1 MLRPRAA
8 KKIWIPER
16 AAVKRNMSLLSMQ
29 KRAVFQQLTQIC
41 SLVPSPGISIPP
53 SRRELQP
60 AAFVLD
66 NSSRMFV
73 LFRRH
78 AAVPSETIRS
88 EAIKTGG
95 METGE
100 YKNIN

>member
-1 MLRPRAA
+1 
-8 KKIWIPER
+8 
-16 AAVKRNMSLLSMQ
+16 
-29 KRAVFQQLTQIC
+29 
-41 SLVPSPGISIPP
+41 
-53 SRRELQP
+53 
-60 AAFVLD
+60 
-66 NSSRMFV
+66 MFV

-88 EAIKTGG
+88 EAIKTAG

>member
-1 MLRPRAA
+1 M
-8 KKIWIPER
+8 
-16 AAVKRNMSLLSMQ
+16 
-29 KRAVFQQLTQIC
+29 
-41 SLVPSPGISIPP
+41 
-53 SRRELQP
+53 RELEP

-78 AAVPSETIRS
+78 AAFPFEAIRS

-95 METGE
+95 MKTGE